1 MKTAICLSFL
11 SIAQFSLAVNGVL
24 SIPDVRV
31 APLVQTRWGQTT
43 NTGYSNVGSPCF
55 NLYTPENMPCG
66 CTATVMA
73 QILRYWQYPAN
84 APVGDYLCSVNGR
97 EVSLSVQSGAY
108 DWSNMPYDT
117 RLGVSAV
124 ECAAIGKLTYD
135 CSVALHTM
143 FASSASYASS
153 DASFSIL
160 KECFGYANAMGYC
173 STGVIRFEDIKGAV
187 FASLDIG
194 APVTASLL
202 TQDDVGH
209 QVLIDGY
216 GFDGDTPYVHILFG
230 WPASSDAC
238 DCWYA
243 LPNACPRDEYDFTK
257 VDGVVYNIFPE
268 AVGDVLSGR
277 VLDEGLNPVSGA
289 EVTVSATGVAAQ
301 TVVTGEKGIYAF
313 LLPGGK
319 TYTVVCGKSSK
330 RVSLPKSSSAAC
342 SWINPFMPAFSTGGI
357 CGNSWGNDIVL
368 SGIDPEGDDSPV
380 ADDDFGP
387 FNPVKAVSGKYP
399 FCGVVRSAD
408 GSVFGT
414 ISFKVGKASRKGVSK
429 VSGTL
434 VGLDG
439 KKYAAT
445 GASLTVDERSS
456 VSADGI
462 VVKKLGT
469 MALTIGERGF
479 SAVIVTESG
488 VLNAETA
495 DLSSGLAAGERR
507 FMVSGLPERVGGK
520 QVLERCTPDG
530 EVIAVNAKGKWQ
542 LGKAA
547 VIKYKKIAEKDPV
560 TGKRVY
566 HYELQGLDDPLKPNV
581 SGLKLTYKTASGTFK
596 GSFNLYYDSGTETK
610 PKLTKLPFTVN
621 GVVFDGRGVGL
632 AVCKK
637 LSVSVPVAID

>member
-1 MKTAICLSFL
+1 MRIAIYLSFL
-11 SIAQFSLAVNGVL
+11 LVAQISFAVNGVL

-43 NTGYSNVGSPCF
+43 DTGYSNVGSPCF

-66 CTATVMA
+66 CSATVMA

-84 APVGDYLCSVNGR
+84 APAGDYPCSVNGK
-97 EVSLSVQSGAY
+97 EVSLSVQPGAY
-108 DWSNMPYDT
+108 DWANMPYDT
-117 RLGVSAV
+117 RAGVSAV
-124 ECAAIGKLTYD
+124 ECAAIGKLTHD

-143 FASSASYASS
+143 FAPDSSYASS

-160 KECFGYANAMGYC
+160 KESFGYANAMGYC
-173 STGVIRFEDIKGAV
+173 PMGGVRFEDIKGAV

-194 APVTASLL
+194 APVAASLL

-216 GFDGDTPYVHILFG
+216 GFDGDIPYVHILFG
-230 WPASSDAC
+230 WPANSDAC

-243 LPNACPRDEYDFTK
+243 LPNVCPRDEYDFTK
-257 VDGVVYNIFPE
+257 VDGVIYNIFPE
-268 AVGDVLSGR
+268 DVGDVLSGR

-289 EVTVSATGVAAQ
+289 EVTVSANGVAAQ
-301 TVVTGEKGIYAF
+301 TVVTDEKGIYAF

-319 TYTVVCGKSSK
+319 TYSVVCGKSSK
-330 RVSLPKSSSAAC
+330 RVLLPKSSSAVC
-342 SWINPFMPAFSTGGI
+342 SWINPFMPAFSAGGV

-368 SGIDPEGDDSPV
+368 SGADPEE
-380 ADDDFGP
+380 DDDFGP

-399 FCGVVRSAD
+399 FCGVVRAAD

-414 ISFKVGKASRKGVSK
+414 ISFKVGKASRKGLSK
-429 VSGTL
+429 VTGTL

-439 KKYAAT
+439 KKYTAA
-445 GASLTVDERSS
+445 GATLTVNERSS

-495 DLSSGLAAGERR
+495 DLSSGLAVGERR
-507 FMVSGLPERVGGK
+507 FSVSGLPERVGEK
-520 QVLERCTPDG
+520 QVLKRCSPDG
-530 EVIAVNAKGKWQ
+530 EVITVNATGKWQ
-542 LGKAA
+542 LDKAA
-547 VIKYKKIAEKDPV
+547 TVKYKKIAEKDPV

-581 SGLKLTYKTASGTFK
+581 SGLKLTYKATAGTFK

-610 PKLTKLPFTVN
+610 PKVTKLPFTVN
-621 GVVFDGRGVGL
+621 GIVFEGKGVGL

-637 LSVSVPVAID
+637 LAISLPVAID